1 MILIFLV
8 LSIESRIDSVE
19 KAFAENRE
27 IQTLLE
33 LSKCYITAGDY
44 HKSMELVKKH
54 ERHFTKEID
63 KARLMYES
71 GSVYMFAGEI
81 AKAHDIYLRLIGT
94 YPKSDIANDAA
105 ERLYLIEAAR
115 DDTVALHRLV
125 NLVRLFETEQHE
137 VAVDTAKKMLKTQV
151 GAYAYYF
158 LALTYNAMG
167 DLPMALGTLV
177 ELNREYAQHDII
189 AALLFQADL
198 YVTLEKTKEARK
210 VLEDLIV
217 REPNTIYALKARQ
230 RLKELEEMQ

>member
-1 MILIFLV
+1 MILFFLA
-8 LSIESRIDSVE
+8 LSMESRIDSLE
-19 KAFAENRE
+19 NAFSQSQQV
-27 IQTLLE
+27 QTLLE
-33 LSKCYITAGDY
+33 LSKCYVGSGDY
-44 HKSMELVKKH
+44 NKSMELLKKN

-94 YPKSDIANDAA
+94 YPKLDIANDAA

-115 DDTVALHRLV
+115 DDTAALGRML

-137 VAVDTAKKMLKTQV
+137 AALDTAKKLLKTQV

-177 ELNREYAQHDII
+177 ELNKEYPDHRII
-189 AALLFQADL
+189 EALLLQADL
-198 YVTLEKTKEARK
+198 YITLEKTKEARQ

-230 RLKELEEMQ
+230 RLKELGEVQ